1 MVCNRVST
9 WLATHLAKRR
19 CGSPNYHL
27 SIYNSYSNVDDN
39 DEDILAPPTNQL
51 FELTQDDNDSFAQSK
66 TNTSSELRYRRPRED
81 TSHDETLDLASSKS
95 TRKDSE
101 GSGNNKTKVDPIRW
115 FSALPP
121 MSLRNSQKQ
130 FQEGT

>member
-1 MVCNRVST
+1 MAHKT
-9 WLATHLAKRR
+9 II
-19 CGSPNYHL
+19 YL
-27 SIYNSYSNVDDN
+27 SIYPYSNVDNN

-51 FELTQDDNDSFAQSK
+51 FELTQEDNDSFAQSK
-66 TNTSSELRYRRPRED
+66 TNTASELRYRRPHED

-101 GSGNNKTKVDPIRW
+101 GSGNNKTRVDPIRW